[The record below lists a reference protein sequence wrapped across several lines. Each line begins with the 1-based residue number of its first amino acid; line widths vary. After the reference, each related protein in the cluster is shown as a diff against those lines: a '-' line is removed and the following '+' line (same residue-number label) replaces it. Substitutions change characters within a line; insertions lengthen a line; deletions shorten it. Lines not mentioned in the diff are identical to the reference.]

1 MRPVNLI
8 PPEDRRGEKAP
19 SRTGAIPYA
28 ILAVLAVGLFA
39 VAAITVTNKQISDR
53 QAEKSQLEAQQADA
67 QARADALAPYAE
79 FADTANARVETVTQL
94 AESRFDWVRV
104 LKELSLVLPDDVW
117 LTDLSGSA
125 NPSAGV
131 APGGGG
137 LADGLAVPTLVIDG
151 CATGHDAVAAFVETL
166 KDIDG
171 VTRVGVESSERGD
184 DSDSSGGSS
193 GSSGSAG
200 VDCRTRNFIAS
211 FSITVAFDSASV
223 PASTTVPPSTDA
235 TTAPDQVADGQ
246 AQEQQARNST
256 AEQTDKARNAT
267 DIIPGVAR

>member
-8 PPEDRRGEKAP
+8 PPEDRRGVKAP

-28 ILAVLAVGLFA
+28 ILAMLAVVLFA
-39 VAAITVTNKQISDR
+39 VAAVTLTNKQISDKK
-53 QAEKSQLEAQQADA
+53 AEKSQLEAQQADA
-67 QARADALAPYAE
+67 QARADALAPYAQ
-79 FADTANARVETVTQL
+79 FADTANARVQTVSQL

-104 LKELSLVLPDDVW
+104 LKELSLVLPGDVW

-125 NPSAGV
+125 NPSVQA
-131 APGGGG
+131 ATGGGSG
-137 LADGLAVPTLVIDG
+137 LTEGLAVPTLVIEG

-184 DSDSSGGSS
+184 DSSSSGSGGSS
-193 GSSGSAG
+193 NSPGA
-200 VDCRTRNFIAS
+200 DCQTRSFIAK

-223 PASTTVPPSTDA
+223 PASASVPPTTDA
-235 TTAPDQVADGQ
+235 ATAPDQVADGQ
-246 AQEQQARNST
+246 AQEQQARDSA